1 MVFFPVKCEAIEE
14 CKKRGNTIIFV
25 FSKKYS
31 ERLDCMYAKSNIRD
45 QLGYL
50 GKKESLFYFEQ
61 ICKLVFSEKWQITD

>member
-1 MVFFPVKCEAIEE
+1 M
-14 CKKRGNTIIFV
+14 

-61 ICKLVFSEKWQITD
+61 ICKLVFAEKWQITD